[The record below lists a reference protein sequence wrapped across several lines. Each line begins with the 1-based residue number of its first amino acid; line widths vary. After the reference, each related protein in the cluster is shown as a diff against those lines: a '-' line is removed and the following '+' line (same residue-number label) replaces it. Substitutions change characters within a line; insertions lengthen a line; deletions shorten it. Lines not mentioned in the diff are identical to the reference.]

1 VLQAPKSTFAESRDM
16 MSAVHSADPQAP
28 SLSAAARVGAD
39 LRAARLRLGWSL
51 TDIAAGLR
59 IRLPYLEA
67 LEAGDVRALPGPA
80 YAVGFL
86 RTYGGALGLDAD
98 ELSRRFRSEAVAVA
112 PRTELTFPAPVPER
126 GVPAGA
132 VVLVGVVLAIGAYVG
147 WYRLSGEGRLPAE
160 VTPPIPARLAPLAE
174 QAVPPPAPAAAV
186 PVRPAAEA
194 AAAANAAAGAVGT
207 LAASHPATSVAP
219 SSAAA
224 MSMPTV
230 ATPFVA
236 PPAPSMPVT
245 AAPPTPPPAT
255 ATDTQRI
262 VIRAK
267 ADAWVQV
274 REPGGHTLISRL
286 LRAGESWPVP
296 PNRPGLLLTL
306 GNAGGTELLVDGV
319 VAPGFGLSG
328 AVRRDLPLDADQI
341 KEGKLPG
348 QQADAPAPIQP
359 VSVHG
364 QPAHGGPATPASG
377 SHATPD

>member
-16 MSAVHSADPQAP
+16 MSAVHPADPQP
-28 SLSAAARVGAD
+28 NSLSAAARVGAD

-98 ELSRRFRSEAVAVA
+98 ELSRRFRSEAVAVT

-160 VTPPIPARLAPLAE
+160 VTPPVPARLAPLAE

-207 LAASHPATSVAP
+207 LAGSQRPAASVAP

-224 MSMPTV
+224 MSMPTL

-236 PPAPSMPVT
+236 PPAPSQPAVV
-245 AAPPTPPPAT
+245 APPPPPPAM

-286 LRAGESWPVP
+286 LRAGETWPVP

-359 VSVHG
+359 VA
-364 QPAHGGPATPASG
+364 AHGHGAPANG
-377 SHATPD
+377 GHATPD